1 MKHKRKKDK
10 DFWILARR
18 FLHEYMPLTR
28 NLSDKS
34 VEAYKQSLKSYLRF
48 LEEEKSI
55 PNEDVCFE
63 YFSRSLVVEFIS
75 WLKMSNYSAK
85 SINLK
90 LTAIRSFLKY
100 CGSEDMELLG
110 IYSDVCTIRKM
121 KEEKHPIMYL
131 QPGATS
137 AILSAFD
144 NDTGKHR
151 RNRML
156 LILLYDSG
164 ARVQELSNLNRSSL
178 HLEAS
183 NPFITLVG
191 KGRKTRNVPIMDKT
205 KRHLLKYLKEFHPS
219 GAEAPLFYSML
230 DGKPHRLSTDSISLV
245 LKSAATIARETC
257 AEVPERVHCHLFRKT
272 KAMDLYKNNVPLP
285 FIMQLLGHES
295 MSTTS
300 GFYAFATLE
309 MMSEAMKK
317 VSPIIQSGEEE
328 KLWIRPEVRK
338 ILYSL
343 D

>member
-1 MKHKRKKDK
+1 MLFR
-10 DFWILARR
+10 
-18 FLHEYMPLTR
+18 
-28 NLSDKS
+28 SDKS

-55 PNEDVCFE
+55 PNEHVCFE
-63 YFSRSLVVEFIS
+63 YFSRNLVIEFIS

-90 LTAIRSFLKY
+90 LTAVRSFLKY

-110 IYSDVCTIRKM
+110 IYSDVCTIKKM

-131 QPGATS
+131 QPDVTS

-144 NDTGKHR
+144 TDTQKHR

-191 KGRKTRNVPIMDKT
+191 KGRKTRD
-205 KRHLLKYLKEFHPS
+205 R
-219 GAEAPLFYSML
+219 
-230 DGKPHRLSTDSISLV
+230 
-245 LKSAATIARETC
+245 KS
-257 AEVPERVHCHLFRKT
+257 VV
-272 KAMDLYKNNVPLP
+272 
-285 FIMQLLGHES
+285 
-295 MSTTS
+295 
-300 GFYAFATLE
+300 
-309 MMSEAMKK
+309 
-317 VSPIIQSGEEE
+317 
-328 KLWIRPEVRK
+328 
-338 ILYSL
+338 
-343 D
+343 